1 MPEDTPKNTIVKD
14 TPAFINNTGKILNV
28 DIVPEMEKSYLDYS
42 MSVIV
47 SRALPDVCDGLKPV
61 HRRIIYAMNQ
71 MGLSVTGKNVKCAAI
86 VGDVMK
92 SYHPHGDS
100 SIYMAL
106 VRMAQDF
113 SLRYPL
119 VKGQGNFGSIDGD
132 PPAAMRYTEA
142 KMAKMTPEMIT
153 DINKETVDMMD
164 NYDAS
169 TKEPTVLP
177 VRIPNLLLNGADGI
191 AVGMATRIPP
201 HNLKELCLALGF
213 ILDHCKLEKTETPI
227 EIKPILNRQ
236 VTTQEKVLE
245 PVKELEKIT
254 FNVETTTTVEDLI
267 KFVQGPDFPTAGEI
281 YGKTGIVEMYSTGRG
296 KFMVRGKTNI
306 EETKSGKI
314 RIIIS
319 EIPYQVNKAEMVAK
333 IADLVRDKKIIGIS
347 DLRDESDRH
356 GIRVVVEIKKN
367 GKPKAILNKL
377 FKYTAL
383 QSSYSANMLALV
395 NGVPQTLNLRQMLLL
410 FLRHRQTV
418 IRRRSIFDLKSA
430 YLRSHIL
437 EGLKKALDIIDEV
450 IKTIRASKSTDD
462 ARDNLIAK
470 FKFTDL
476 QANAILE
483 MQLRRL
489 AALERQKIDD
499 EYNDVAKTI
508 ANLTAIVTK
517 PETMISGLR
526 SENNE
531 IMEKYADPRRT
542 KIYIRGLE
550 EFSEED
556 LVPNEP
562 TLVTITKTGYIK
574 RVPRETYR
582 SQKRGGVGVS
592 GMSTK
597 SEDEVENMLLVNTHD
612 DLLFFTNKGRV
623 FKTKVWDVPETS
635 RQSKGQAVINL
646 INIVQGETIQTV
658 LPIGKS
664 IPAKFILLATKK
676 GVIKKSSLDKFHNIR
691 QTGLAA
697 IKLDQDDELIW
708 AKLTGGNDQIFLV
721 THNGKCIRF
730 NETDTRPMGRH
741 TRGVRGITLKEGD
754 YLVGLDI
761 VPQTLV
767 ATNKEKTSQF
777 FRHLLVVTENGVG
790 KRTNVYLY
798 PLQKRGGI
806 GVKVANL
813 TVKTGKIAAA
823 QVVSETS
830 GQIIL
835 VSKKA
840 ITINL
845 PLKNIPSLSRN
856 TKGVILMRFRSTD
869 DKVNAVTILDQ
880 LPDKLDAQE
889 TTVKKSTQNSGKSEA
904 K

>member
-14 TPAFINNTGKILNV
+14 TPAFINNTGKLIDT
-28 DIVPEMEKSYLDYS
+28 DIVNEMEKSYLDYS

-47 SRALPDVCDGLKPV
+47 QRALPDVRDGLKPV
-61 HRRIIYAMNQ
+61 QRRIIYAMNQ
-71 MGLSVTGKNVKCAAI
+71 MGLSSSGKNVKCAAI

-92 SYHPHGDS
+92 SYHPHGDT
-100 SIYMAL
+100 SIYFAL
-106 VRMAQDF
+106 VRMAQEF

-119 VKGQGNFGSIDGD
+119 IKGQGNFGSIDGD

-142 KMAKMTPEMIT
+142 KMAKITPEMVA
-153 DINKETVDMMD
+153 DMNKDTVEMMD

-191 AVGMATRIPP
+191 AVGMATKIPP
-201 HNLKELCLALGF
+201 HNLKELCQAIDF
-213 ILDHCKLEKTETPI
+213 ILGHCNLEKVEVPL
-227 EIKPILNRQ
+227 EIKPILNKNK
-236 VTTQEKVLE
+236 TTQDIVLE
-245 PVKELEKIT
+245 PVVELEKMA
-254 FNVETTTTVEDLI
+254 FNVETSATVEDLV
-267 KFVQGPDFPTAGEI
+267 KLVQGPDFPTAGEI
-281 YGKTGIVEMYSTGRG
+281 YGKTGITEMYSTGRG

-319 EIPYQVNKAEMVAK
+319 ELPYQVNKAEMVTR

-347 DLRDESDRH
+347 DLRDETDRH
-356 GIRVVVEIKKN
+356 GIRVVVEIKKS
-367 GKPKAILNKL
+367 GKPKSILNKL
-377 FKYTAL
+377 YKYTAL
-383 QSSYSANMLALV
+383 QSSYSANILALV

-410 FLRHRQTV
+410 FLRHREII

-430 YLRSHIL
+430 YMRAHIL

-462 ARDNLIAK
+462 ARDNLITK

-499 EYNDVAKTI
+499 EYNEVEKTI
-508 ANLTAIVTK
+508 AYLTDIITV
-517 PETMISGLR
+517 PETMISVLK
-526 SENNE
+526 SENKD
-531 IMEKYADPRRT
+531 IMEKYTDPRRT

-556 LVPNEP
+556 LIPNEP

-574 RVPRETYR
+574 RVPKETYR

-623 FKTKVWDVPETS
+623 FKNKVWDVPETS
-635 RQSKGQAVINL
+635 RQSKGQAIINL

-658 LPIGKS
+658 LPYSKTS
-664 IPAKFILLATKK
+664 PAKFILLATKK
-676 GVIKKSSLDKFHNIR
+676 GVIKKSSLDKFKNIR

-697 IKLDQDDELIW
+697 IKLDPGDELIW

-741 TRGVRGITLKEGD
+741 TRGVRGITLKEAD
-754 YLVGLDI
+754 YLVGVDI

-767 ATNKEKTSQF
+767 ATNKEKTGEF
-777 FRHLLVVTENGVG
+777 YRDLFVVTENGIG

-813 TVKTGKIAAA
+813 TTKTGKIAAA

-830 GQIIL
+830 EQIIL

-845 PLKNIPSLSRN
+845 PLKNIPTLNRN
-856 TKGVILMRFRSTD
+856 TKGVILMRFKSTD
-869 DKVNAVTILDQ
+869 DKVNAMTILERT
-880 LPDKLDAQE
+880 LEETSKKL
-889 TTVKKSTQNSGKSEA
+889 
-904 K
+904 